1 MYKIYNALRS
11 RYWNF
16 IHSHYPYFWAKHLY
30 ERELGKKANLSEPR
44 DINEKILWL
53 EFFTD
58 TRLWSILADKYAVRE
73 FVRNRVGDDVLI
85 PLLGH
90 WDNADAI
97 DFDTLPKSFVVKPN
111 NGSYDTLI
119 ITDKDHVNLND
130 IRKRLAYSLKNKF
143 GLNNA
148 EPHYLRIPPC
158 IIAEE
163 MLRSDDSQDLIDYKI
178 WCFNGKPYC
187 FFICVGRNPITHHA
201 DFVYYDLQWNRHPEF
216 NTPPFRNNCT
226 CPKPSPEDLMKLLEV
241 AAKLSKGLPQ
251 CRVDLYLV
259 NGKIYFGEMTLSSNY
274 GMMPYFVQEVLDDM
288 GDHCKLPK
296 RTFTDRWYSFMTR
309 YLPKFK

>member
-30 ERELGKKANLSEPR
+30 ERELGKRANLLEPR

-73 FVRNRVGDDVLI
+73 YVEKRIGPDVLV

-90 WDNADAI
+90 WDSADAI
-97 DFDTLPKSFVVKPN
+97 DFNALPNSFVIKPN
-111 NGSYDTLI
+111 NGSYDTI
-119 ITDKDHVNLND
+119 IVSDKSQTDLND
-130 IRKRLAYSLKNKF
+130 IRRHLANSLNNKF
-143 GLNNA
+143 GLDNA
-148 EPHYLRIPPC
+148 EPHYLRIKPC

-163 MLRSDDSQDLIDYKI
+163 MLMPDNSLGLIDYKI

-187 FFICVGRNPITHHA
+187 FLVCVDRDLETHHA
-201 DFVYYDLQWNRHPEF
+201 DLVYYDLQWHKRNEYMSES
-216 NTPPFRNNCT
+216 FRT
-226 CPKPSPEDLMKLLEV
+226 GKSCPKPDKLTELLDA

-251 CRVDLYLV
+251 CRVDMYVV
-259 NGKIYFGEMTLSSNY
+259 NGKIYFGEMTLTSNY
-274 GMMPYFVQEVLDDM
+274 GMIPYYTQETLDDM
-288 GDHCKLPK
+288 GNHCKLPK
-296 RTFTDRWYSFMTR
+296 RTFADRWYSFMTR
-309 YLPKFK
+309 YLPKCK